1 MKPEPTF
8 LHQSLSKRAVVGI
21 FGALVLFVATIG
33 FIEYRNHQ
41 LVQTYDTR
49 LSDMA
54 STTTILLNRLTDNEN
69 KIAEITARANAV
81 EGIVVTQQDKSSAL
95 EEQVGKVNSTVGT
108 LDRLSKTDTQLL
120 QKYSKVYFLNENY
133 TPKSLADINTEYL
146 SDKTRSLQLLSNVIP
161 YFNRM
166 MQASK
171 SAGLNLKVLSAYR
184 SFGQQAQLKSNYKVT
199 FGTTAANKFSA
210 DQGYSEHQL
219 GTTVDF
225 TTEKNGANLDAFVS
239 SPESKWLVE
248 NAYQYGFIL
257 SYPAGNQYYQFEP
270 WHWRFVGV
278 DLAAKLHREGKK
290 FYDEDQRVIDNYL
303 FILFD

>member
-8 LHQSLSKRAVVGI
+8 LHQSLSKRTIFGI
-21 FGALVLFVATIG
+21 FGALVLFVVAIG

-54 STTTILLNRLTDNEN
+54 STTTILLSRLTDSEN
-69 KIAEITARANAV
+69 KLAEITARANAV
-81 EGIVVTQQDKSSAL
+81 EGIVITQQDKSSAL

-133 TPKSLADINTEYL
+133 VPKSLSPINTEYL
-146 SDKTRSLQLLSNVIP
+146 SDKNRSLQLLTEVIP
-161 YFNRM
+161 YMNRLL
-166 MQASK
+166 QASK
-171 SAGLNLKVLSAYR
+171 GAGLNLKILSAYR
-184 SFGQQAQLKSNYKVT
+184 SFGQQAQLKNIYKIT
-199 FGTTAANKFSA
+199 YGTTAANKFSA

-225 TTEKNGANLDAFVS
+225 TTTENGQNLNAFAS

-248 NAYQYGFIL
+248 NAYQFGFIL
-257 SYPAGNQYYQFEP
+257 SYPASNQFYQYEP

-278 DLAAKLHREGKK
+278 DLANKLHREGKS
-290 FYDEDQRVIDNYL
+290 FYNEDQRVIDNYL